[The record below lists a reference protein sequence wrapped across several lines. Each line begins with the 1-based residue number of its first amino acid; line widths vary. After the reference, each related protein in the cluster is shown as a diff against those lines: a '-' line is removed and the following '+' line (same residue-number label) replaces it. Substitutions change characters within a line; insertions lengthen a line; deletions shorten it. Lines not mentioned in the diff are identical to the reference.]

1 MKGRRAFPSQSGF
14 RPDYYLQNRV
24 SECIFVRIPLSP
36 RGTLEINARK
46 SPMMQLFKTAG
57 NAAWGILFSLFL
69 FGSLLAQQAPD
80 PDIQRYRQQIE
91 ECNQVIQSWQFQAN
105 LQIIFVVAV
114 LTFGALITIFQGRTK
129 GWTKPATLVLG
140 ACTTILTGV
149 NAKVFS
155 ADYRV
160 LQQSAIDGS
169 QLVDQLNET
178 LDGLGR
184 PGANEDSL
192 KKQWLATK
200 TQFAGLRRAVLQG
213 TNKTADFQ
221 VFPRPVYAQSRVPT
235 WVIQPP
241 SDKYNV
247 YFTGVG
253 EGHSLDVA
261 RQRSMEAAVATGAD
275 KLSAASGRDNES
287 LRQILS
293 SSATTDKSYFG
304 FDNANGVYRYY
315 TLLRVS
321 SDINPPKA
329 AAVTIDNPWFDMS
342 YTKLSSL
349 LLVSL
354 FGLVPAFGAE
364 LIRRAAQRKSKN
376 SQDARSVR

>member
-1 MKGRRAFPSQSGF
+1 MTQ
-14 RPDYYLQNRV
+14 V
-24 SECIFVRIPLSP
+24 
-36 RGTLEINARK
+36 
-46 SPMMQLFKTAG
+46 FKTSA
-57 NAAWGILFSLFL
+57 NAARGILFSLFL
-69 FGSLLAQQAPD
+69 CGSLLAQQAPD

-91 ECNQVIQSWQFQAN
+91 ECNQVIQSWQFQAD

-114 LTFGALITIFQGRTK
+114 LVFGALITIFQGLTK
-129 GWTKPATLVLG
+129 GWTKAATLVLG
-140 ACTTILTGV
+140 ASTTILTGV

-178 LDGLGR
+178 LEGLGR

-221 VFPRPVYAQSRVPT
+221 VFPRSVYAQSRIPT
-235 WVIQPP
+235 WAIHPP
-241 SDKYNV
+241 ADEFNV

-253 EGHSLDVA
+253 EGRSLDVA
-261 RQRSMEAAVATGAD
+261 RQRSMDAAVSTGAD
-275 KLSAASGRDNES
+275 KLSATSGRDNEA

-293 SSATTDKSYFG
+293 SSAATDKSYFG

-321 SDINPPKA
+321 SDINPSK
-329 AAVTIDNPWFDMS
+329 AVTAPVKNAWFHIGDS
-342 YTKLSSL
+342 KLSSL

-354 FGLVPAFGAE
+354 LGLGPAFAGAE
-364 LIRRAAQRKSKN
+364 LIRRAGTAKSLKIDTKN
-376 SQDARSVR
+376 VRSPR